1 MLKILEIKAR
11 EDAPYVFMDAEEG
24 FIEIKGKSYPP
35 DVAIFYEPILNWLD
49 EYLKQGRKEMNL
61 NLIMDYFNTS
71 SSKLILDILYKL
83 EEIDQS
89 GKKVTVN
96 WYYPEDDEEILDLGE
111 EYEGLVD
118 LEFRH
123 ISYLD
128 EL

>member
-35 DVAIFYEPILNWLD
+35 DVTKFYEPVLNWLD
-49 EYLKQGRKEMNL
+49 KYLEQGRKELNL
-61 NLIMDYFNTS
+61 NLIMDYFNTA

-83 EEIDQS
+83 EEIDQL
-89 GKKVTVN
+89 GRKVTVN

>member
-118 LEFRH
+118 LKFRH

>member
-1 MLKILEIKAR
+1 MLEILEIKKS

-24 FIEIKGKSYPP
+24 FIEIKGKSFPP
-35 DVAIFYEPILNWLD
+35 DVSIFFKPVLDWLD
-49 EYLKQGRKEMNL
+49 DYKHHGKKEL
-61 NLIMDYFNTS
+61 NLHLILEYFNTA

-89 GKKVTVN
+89 GKKVNVC

-118 LEFRH
+118 LNFRH
-123 ISYLD
+123 ISYLQ
-128 EL
+128 EF